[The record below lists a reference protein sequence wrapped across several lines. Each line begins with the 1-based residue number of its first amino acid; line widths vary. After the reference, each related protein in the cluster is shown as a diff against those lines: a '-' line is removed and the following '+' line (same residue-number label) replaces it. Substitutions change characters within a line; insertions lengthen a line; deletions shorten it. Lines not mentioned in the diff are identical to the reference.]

1 MPSPAALVS
10 TIMFALVSK
19 ALTVELDVEG
29 PPGWWSGLVEVAV
42 R

>member
-10 TIMFALVSK
+10 ITMLALVSK
-19 ALTVELDVEG
+19 ALTAELDVEG
-29 PPGWWSGLVEVAV
+29 PPGWQSALEVAL